1 MIFSRPELLPLL
13 CLPIVF
19 GFWQWLRRGQPVVLP
34 FDHSAVRRGRLL
46 DFTVRL
52 AGLLPAGLAAMAI
65 VLWAGPLLE
74 GPPTYPHQVANIQ
87 LALDT
92 SGSMKD
98 QLGDKV
104 KADGTPYTKYDGA
117 MAAIEEFTARRQGD
131 AFGLTIFTSGVIHW
145 VPLTTDLS
153 AIRLAVPFVR
163 PGKLPPKWW
172 DGTQVGK
179 ALIECARLLEERSE
193 GDRMIILMTDGESP
207 DLQNGQA
214 ELIAR
219 GLKERNIVVYM
230 ISIRNAPPAEEL
242 KTIGQI
248 TGGGTFES
256 GDLDALRA
264 VFARIDQLERAK
276 LVATQTTWL
285 HYERPFAL
293 AGLVLL
299 ALSQLAAFGLR
310 FTPW

>member
-13 CLPIVF
+13 CLPIVI
-19 GFWQWLRRGQPVVLP
+19 GFWQWVRRGRPVVLP
-34 FDHSAVRRGRLL
+34 FDHATTKRGRPL
-46 DFTVRL
+46 DFFVRL
-52 AGLLPAGLAAMAI
+52 CGLLPAGLSAVAI
-65 VLWAGPLLE
+65 ALWAGPLLE
-74 GPPTYPHQVANIQ
+74 GPPTYPSQVANIQ

-98 QLGDKV
+98 PLGDKV
-104 KADGTPYTKYDGA
+104 KQDGTAYTKYDGA
-117 MAAIEEFTARRQGD
+117 MAAIEEFTSRRQGD
-131 AFGLTIFTSGVIHW
+131 AFGLTIFTKGVIHW

-163 PGKLPPKWW
+163 PGKLPQKWW
-172 DGTQVGK
+172 DGTYVGN

-214 ELIAR
+214 AIIAR
-219 GLKERNIVVYM
+219 GLKERNIVVYV
-230 ISIRNAPPAEEL
+230 ISIRNLPPAEEL
-242 KTIGQI
+242 KVITQI
-248 TGGGTFES
+248 TGGQLFES
-256 GDLDALRA
+256 GDYEALRG
-264 VFARIDQLERAK
+264 VFTKIDQLERAK

-285 HYERPFAL
+285 EYYRPFAL
-293 AGLVLL
+293 LGLLL
-299 ALSQLAAFGLR
+299 LGLNQAAAFGLR